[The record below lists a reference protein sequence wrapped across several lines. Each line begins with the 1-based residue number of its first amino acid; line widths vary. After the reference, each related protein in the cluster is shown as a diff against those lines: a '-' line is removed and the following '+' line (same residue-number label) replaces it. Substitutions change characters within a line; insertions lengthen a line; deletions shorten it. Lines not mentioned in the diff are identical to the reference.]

1 MSGFRGKALT
11 IGQLSKATGCKVPT
25 IRYYEEI
32 GLMPQ
37 PARSEGNYRLYSD
50 SERQRLE
57 FILHCRALDMTHQE
71 IRQLLGLRDRP
82 DQGCAEVNAVLDA
95 HVEHVAERLRALR
108 SLQSELKAIRA
119 RCDAPSTAKDCGIL
133 HELATPPKRTRSTT
147 RKGIHEAR
155 RVR

>member
-1 MSGFRGKALT
+1 MPKTSR
-11 IGQLSKATGCKVPT
+11 IGELASRLSVAIET
-25 IRYYEEI
+25 IRYYEKE
-32 GLMPQ
+32 GLLPQ

>member
-1 MSGFRGKALT
+1 MPKTYR
-11 IGQLSKATGCKVPT
+11 IGELASRLSVAIET
-25 IRYYEEI
+25 IRYYEKE
-32 GLMPQ
+32 GLLPQ

-57 FILHCRALDMTHQE
+57 FILHCWALDMTHQE
-71 IRQLLGLRDRP
+71 IRQVLGLRDRP

-119 RCDAPSTAKDCGIL
+119 RCDAPSTANDCGIL

>member
-1 MSGFRGKALT
+1 MPKTYR
-11 IGQLSKATGCKVPT
+11 IGELASRLSVAIET
-25 IRYYEEI
+25 IRYYEKE
-32 GLMPQ
+32 GLLPQ

-57 FILHCRALDMTHQE
+57 FILHCWALDMTHQE
-71 IRQLLGLRDRP
+71 IRQVLGLRDRP

>member
-1 MSGFRGKALT
+1 MPKTYR
-11 IGQLSKATGCKVPT
+11 IGELASRLSVAIET
-25 IRYYEEI
+25 IRYYEKE
-32 GLMPQ
+32 GLLPQ

-119 RCDAPSTAKDCGIL
+119 RD
-133 HELATPPKRTRSTT
+133 
-147 RKGIHEAR
+147 RKS
-155 RVR
+155 VV

>member
-1 MSGFRGKALT
+1 MPKTYR
-11 IGQLSKATGCKVPT
+11 IGELASRLSVAIET
-25 IRYYEEI
+25 IRYYEKE
-32 GLMPQ
+32 GLLPQ